1 MSVSFPFTIYKNM
14 RYYNILNKFVTSK
27 FLYDRKW
34 MTSLLCLD
42 RTLMRTDGLTLTSR
56 YGIMIYNYHLHKR
69 QAAGGGGG
77 GGGGGGSCLPCPPT
91 GYATDLVQLQLCVC
105 IYIYEQIFFHT
116 ISFSTFISLL
126 SLC

>member
-56 YGIMIYNYHLHKR
+56 YGIMIYNYHLHIR
-69 QAAGGGGG
+69 Q
-77 GGGGGGSCLPCPPT
+77 
-91 GYATDLVQLQLCVC
+91 
-105 IYIYEQIFFHT
+105 
-116 ISFSTFISLL
+116 
-126 SLC
+126 